1 MHLGVLSDRFRIMSH
16 GQEISNTLAELDARA
31 ATLPR
36 ARSWLNYPY
45 FMFARFPHLRPLK
58 NGKTFWQKLEE
69 WENRIESDSKAARAL
84 ADLNPDLR
92 QQLAA
97 LLVDIIAELEMYRK
111 KISRPPK
118 TFVAEAERRKRMLLR
133 KREKARRELENL
145 RDYARNLDRLLAGDD
160 EEAARR
166 CLEILSGIG
175 DFDHAAIL
183 EVLSGQHPVPD
194 DPAVRGMVDLYW
206 FFRQCCGLTGDEA
219 EVRVALLRNTFWT
232 KYGVAEVDYRPTY
245 IAGESKGCQAVHE
258 AVRRFRPSQGTP
270 Q

>member
-1 MHLGVLSDRFRIMSH
+1 VHSALLGDRFRVVNR
-16 GQEISNTLAELDARA
+16 ERELFNTMADLDAQA
-31 ATLPR
+31 ATLPK
-36 ARSWLNYPY
+36 ARSWLTYPY
-45 FMFARFPHLRPLK
+45 FMFARYPHLRPLK
-58 NGKTFWQKLEE
+58 NGGTFWQKLEA

-145 RDYARNLDRLLAGDD
+145 RSYARDLDRLLAGDD
-160 EEAARR
+160 EEAAGR
-166 CLEILSGIG
+166 CLEILAGIG
-175 DFDHAAIL
+175 DYDHASIL
-183 EVLSGQHPVPD
+183 KALRGAHPVPD
-194 DPAVRGMVDLYW
+194 DPTVRGMVDLYW

-219 EVRVALLRNTFWT
+219 EVRVALLRNTFWA
-232 KYGVAEVDYRPTY
+232 KYGVAEVDYRPAY

-258 AVRRFRPSQGTP
+258 AVRRFQPPQSTP